1 MNGERHPNWEIN
13 ELESLERCKI
23 INSLLGDNVKM
34 EKNTQK
40 ILTDVAKKVPI
51 DDVKKIFKKI
61 RRIIEVLRERLL
73 ITRKR

>member
-1 MNGERHPNWEIN
+1 MRTKQYLALDEWEKAHPNWEIN

-51 DDVKKIFKKI
+51 DDVKKN
-61 RRIIEVLRERLL
+61 V
-73 ITRKR
+73 